1 MASLV
6 NYTHLKNKYQSF
18 SNFSKKAEG
27 EETLPNSF
35 YIVSITLISKPD
47 KDTTRKQKYISMMS
61 IKVLNEILA
70 N

>member
-18 SNFSKKAEG
+18 SNFSKKAEE

-35 YIVSITLISKPD
+35 YIVNITLISKPD